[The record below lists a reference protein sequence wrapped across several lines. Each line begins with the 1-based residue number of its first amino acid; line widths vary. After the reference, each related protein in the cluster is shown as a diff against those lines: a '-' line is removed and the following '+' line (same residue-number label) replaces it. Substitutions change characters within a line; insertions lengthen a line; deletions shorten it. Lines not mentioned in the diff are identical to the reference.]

1 MPQPRFVEVV
11 DVGAEASSTL
21 ASLLAA
27 GHGLVGKLSF
37 NFTEYINST
46 NPQDLLI
53 AFAKY
58 NLTIDALPA
67 EYLEWAQSI
76 NLTAHQDY
84 VPVGRSRHYLLF
96 GIAILVVR
104 EMYVRVRT
112 RKLLRQYG
120 IHAH

>member
-37 NFTEYINST
+37 NISDYINST
-46 NPQDLLI
+46 NPQALLD
-53 AFAKY
+53 AFAQY
-58 NLTIDALPA
+58 NLTIDALPV
-67 EYLEWAQSI
+67 EYLAWAESI

-84 VPVGRSRHYLLF
+84 VPVGRSRHYLLI
-96 GIAILVVR
+96 GIAILVAR

-112 RKLLRQYG
+112 TKLLRQHG
-120 IHAH
+120 IHPH